1 MERKRRERDRGHR
14 LDDLYDRLDRARGL
28 PPEEAVR
35 TCKAIVNDSILDDDE
50 ALEADTGVRAETFD
64 ALLDALKACPTAT
77 PGRRPAAAGPAGM
90 PIPAGASAFT
100 PPTDPRNS
108 RRAVQGARPAWNRAP
123 RHLSRPPR
131 PMRAPLD

>member
-64 ALLDALKACPTAT
+64 ALLDALKAVPDGDPRSPPCRGRPGRDAD
-77 PGRRPAAAGPAGM
+77 PGRR
-90 PIPAGASAFT
+90 
-100 PPTDPRNS
+100 
-108 RRAVQGARPAWNRAP
+108 
-123 RHLSRPPR
+123 
-131 PMRAPLD
+131 